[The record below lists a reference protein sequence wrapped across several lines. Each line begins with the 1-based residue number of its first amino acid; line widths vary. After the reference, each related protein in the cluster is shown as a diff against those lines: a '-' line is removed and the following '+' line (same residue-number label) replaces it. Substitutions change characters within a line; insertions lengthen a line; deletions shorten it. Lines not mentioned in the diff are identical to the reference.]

1 MLYKADR
8 HLLWQVAAIGEDIVE
23 HFFGSDIIEHDI
35 TIHKYWFT
43 RDVNV

>member
-1 MLYKADR
+1 MLHKADR
-8 HLLWQVAAIGEDIVE
+8 HLLWQVAAIEDIIE
-23 HFFGSDIIEHDI
+23 LFFGSDIIEHDI